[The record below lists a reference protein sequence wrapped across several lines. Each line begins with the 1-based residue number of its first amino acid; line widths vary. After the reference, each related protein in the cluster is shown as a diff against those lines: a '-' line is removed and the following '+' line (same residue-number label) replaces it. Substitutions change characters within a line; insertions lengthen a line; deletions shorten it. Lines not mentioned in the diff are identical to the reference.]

1 MGYVGG
7 QVQHLDERLRRRHAA
22 VLSLTFF
29 VGVILSIVSLGIAAA
44 YLGRVLT
51 QWSTAFAIVTGV
63 TSMIAGIAV
72 LFAPWIRRHV
82 RNPRIEK
89 RGGVLG
95 AFVYGLSYTIATAT
109 TGAGPLLLV
118 LIVVAAIGRP
128 MYGAALSLFYGIGR
142 GLPFLL
148 MGLFAGGIG
157 AWLARFERARRT
169 VELLSGLTLIAM
181 AIYFL
186 RLSGQV

>member
-7 QVQHLDERLRRRHAA
+7 QVQQLEERLRRRHAA

-29 VGVILSIVSLGIAAA
+29 VGVVLSIVLLGIAAA

-51 QWSTAFAIVTGV
+51 QWATGFAVATGAI
-63 TSMIAGIAV
+63 SMIAGVAA
-72 LFAPWIRRHV
+72 LTAPVIRRHV
-82 RNPRIEK
+82 RNPNIK
-89 RGGVLG
+89 KGTGPMG
-95 AFVYGLSYTIATAT
+95 AFIYGLSYTIATAT

-118 LIVVAAIGRP
+118 LTIVAAIGRP
-128 MYGAALSLFYGIGR
+128 VYGAVLSLFYGIGR

-157 AWLARFERARRT
+157 AWLARFDRARRT
-169 VELLSGLTLIAM
+169 VEVLSGLALIVLGA
-181 AIYFL
+181 YFV
-186 RLSGQV
+186 RLSAQL

>member
-7 QVQHLDERLRRRHAA
+7 RVQHLDERLRRRHAA

-29 VGVILSIVSLGIAAA
+29 IGVILSIMSLGIAAA

-51 QWSTAFAIVTGV
+51 RWSTAFAIVAGV
-63 TSMIAGIAV
+63 TSLIAGIAV
-72 LFAPWIRRHV
+72 LAAPWIRRHV
-82 RNPRIEK
+82 RNPGIEK

-128 MYGAALSLFYGIGR
+128 TYGAVLSLFYGIGR

-157 AWLARFERARRT
+157 AWLARFDRARRT
-169 VELLSGLTLIAM
+169 VELLSGVTLISM
-181 AIYFL
+181 AVYFL